1 MNRPFI
7 RQPHMFEPRRSAK
20 WLIGLGF
27 HHGQGLSSVKIAE
40 LLGDGT
46 GPETVRT
53 MIQGA
58 DLPSAGRRRVWLP
71 LNFESWERDALQR
84 HADERGITV
93 HELLYRFVRQGLILA
108 KPGEDLYD
116 AVIDG
121 AYD

>member
-1 MNRPFI
+1 MNRPLI
-7 RQPHMFEPRRSAK
+7 LPHHFEPRRSAT
-20 WLIGLGF
+20 WNIRLGF

-46 GPETVRT
+46 GPATVRT

-58 DLPSAGRRRVWLP
+58 DLPSPGSRMTVIP
-71 LNFESWERDALQR
+71 LQLEYWERDQLQR
-84 HADERGITV
+84 HADARGITV
-93 HELLYRFVRQGLILA
+93 HELLYRFVRHGLILA
-108 KPGEDLYD
+108 KPGQDLFD